1 MFNVLVAGA
10 QVSPSQMTYG
20 YTHWMQEL
28 STLGL
33 SGNALDGICSGLIS
47 QTQHE
52 MAPVYTLDLSRCLP
66 SERLIP
72 RSVVLQCTNASLM
85 TIDILCILEF
95 DQVGFR
101 VDVLSGAR
109 V

>member
-1 MFNVLVAGA
+1 
-10 QVSPSQMTYG
+10 
-20 YTHWMQEL
+20 MQEL

-101 VDVLSGAR
+101 VDIETGAR